1 MYQQI
6 PVYIFTQIPAIKK
19 ASIKGIKKGVS
30 LRLRRICSS
39 DNDYTARSKEC
50 TKYLL
55 NRGHNL
61 KLVQLMM
68 SKKHHGRKHG
78 NK

>member
-19 ASIKGIKKGVS
+19 ASIKGIQKGVP

-55 NRGHNL
+55 NRGHDL
-61 KLVQLMM
+61 KLVELRI
-68 SKKHHGRKHG
+68 SKKDHDIK
-78 NK
+78 K